1 MIKSKK
7 ERGKGERAK
16 KDVSTMKML
25 SLPINAIVVFN
36 HGDRPQPREF
46 RYVERDGSMQDVKVD
61 QVLYVEEKNRLSNPI
76 FIYHCQSTIR
86 GMNRRY
92 ELKYFLRDAR
102 WELLKM

>member
-1 MIKSKK
+1 
-7 ERGKGERAK
+7 
-16 KDVSTMKML
+16 MKML
-25 SLPINAIVVFN
+25 SLPINASVVFN
-36 HGDRPQPREF
+36 QGAAPRPSKF
-46 RYVERDGSMQDVKVD
+46 RYVERDGSMQDVTVD

-102 WELLKM
+102 WELLKI